1 MPKTASSLR
10 TISHCV
16 LGELSILNYIRKIQQ
31 GGVTLILKLET
42 SNKKHL
48 VRCDMCVLDISE
60 HLSTK
65 DIFPKFQGQGHLL
78 KFSWSGE
85 LLNRKCYN
93 KVVNQKV
100 VGLNMTYLT
109 NFVSCRSD
117 QYQPSYCDLKK
128 WPFQHNNDLDL

>member
-1 MPKTASSLR
+1 MPKTASSVR
-10 TISHCV
+10 TISYCV

-31 GGVTLILKLET
+31 GGVTLIFKLET

-48 VRCDMCVLDISE
+48 VRCDTYFLHIWE
-60 HLSTK
+60 YLSIKYVFT
-65 DIFPKFQGQGHLL
+65 KFQGQGHFL

-85 LLNRKCYN
+85 LLNRKCYK
-93 KVVNQKV
+93 KVVNTKV

-117 QYQPSYCDLKK
+117 QY
-128 WPFQHNNDLDL
+128 